1 MLAVVAFVYMH
12 YAILKYQQLPT
23 LLGPTMLWLVASV
36 CVALTWRPSKKKI
49 LVSVSC
55 PTIEKAPDSI
65 IFYFFY
71 FHSFS
76 LKMFHCYFATAKL
89 GRSLNNFVRKRMF
102 SAFQYDVYV
111 WYSMSEHLDARTTI
125 SRDVYVLLYFSIK
138 TSESKKIKT
147 ELKPPSLP

>member
-1 MLAVVAFVYMH
+1 
-12 YAILKYQQLPT
+12 
-23 LLGPTMLWLVASV
+23 
-36 CVALTWRPSKKKI
+36 
-49 LVSVSC
+49 
-55 PTIEKAPDSI
+55 
-65 IFYFFY
+65 
-71 FHSFS
+71 
-76 LKMFHCYFATAKL
+76 
-89 GRSLNNFVRKRMF
+89 MF